1 MGNLV
6 GKRKIVR
13 GKNYVG
19 RSGCQCTHEKKIK
32 NTCFNQII
40 YMRPLEQPRANGAP
54 PRVRSGFVCLHMIK
68 ATKYSSFAL
77 YI

>member
-1 MGNLV
+1 MHP
-6 GKRKIVR
+6 R
-13 GKNYVG
+13 
-19 RSGCQCTHEKKIK
+19 KKIK
-32 NTCFNQII
+32 NTCYKKNTTYASFKLES
-40 YMRPLEQPRANGAP
+40 MHPLEQPRANGAP

>member
-54 PRVRSGFVCLHMIK
+54 LPRLR
-68 ATKYSSFAL
+68 SSFVPAHVL
-77 YI
+77 ACY